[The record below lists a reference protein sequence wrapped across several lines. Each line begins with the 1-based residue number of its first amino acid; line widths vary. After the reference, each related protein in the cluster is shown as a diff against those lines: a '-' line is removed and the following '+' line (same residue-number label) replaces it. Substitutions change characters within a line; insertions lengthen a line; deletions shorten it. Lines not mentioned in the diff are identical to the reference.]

1 MPPNLARNLAAACAM
16 SLIAAVGGCK
26 SHQLRGVVVEGE
38 HPRVELV
45 DPGDAR
51 LDIAVVPE
59 ARVSLTLDPT
69 SLNPQPLAELI
80 SDPNGAFVTDI
91 SAIGA
96 GVLQYDLGV
105 LCQAEGFKTLYQT
118 MPMPKRGRVLL
129 VVLAPGHDRHR
140 PPGDFLRETERM
152 GDDLLRR

>member
-1 MPPNLARNLAAACAM
+1 MPPNPARNF
-16 SLIAAVGGCK
+16 AAVCAVCIIAMIAGCK
-26 SHQLRGVVVEGE
+26 SHQLSGVVVEGE

-45 DPGDAR
+45 DSGDAR
-51 LDIAVVPE
+51 LDIGVIPE
-59 ARVSLTLDPT
+59 ARISLTLDPT
-69 SLNPQPLAELI
+69 SLNPKILAELV
-80 SDPNGAFVTDI
+80 SDPNGGFTTDV
-91 SAIGA
+91 SALGA
-96 GVLQYDLGV
+96 GMLQYDLGV

-152 GDDLLRR
+152 GEDLLRR